1 MKNGFIKKNKILGIN
16 MLYILGLL
24 PIIIFSYYKNGFMV
38 YKSGEL
44 SFFLSLQYLVI
55 PIIIILLSYVF
66 ETYYYLGIKK
76 EENTNN
82 VVNSIVP
89 YMNALCYLVCGP
101 SNKLYITIPIIVVID
116 VILKFID
123 NKVAINRVALFKCIL
138 FGVLTLLVVYTNAN
152 YHELT
157 LNSSVT
163 EVSSL
168 FLGMGVGE
176 IGVTSTLFALVGYI
190 ILLFNSYY
198 KKEIPIV
205 CIVSYALVGILLYF
219 GGVVKFNELL
229 VNTFN
234 SGFIF
239 VAIFVAS
246 LSTATPVIRS
256 GRIIYALIV
265 GVLSAVMVNVVGFNL
280 GVYIVV
286 LVCGLLTPL
295 FNKFKLSIE

>member
-16 MLYILGLL
+16 MLYLLGLL
-24 PIIIFSYYKNGFMV
+24 PVIMFSYYKNGFMV
-38 YKSGEL
+38 FKSGEL

-101 SNKLYITIPIIVVID
+101 ANKLYITIPIIVVID
-116 VILKFID
+116 VLLKFID
-123 NKVAINRVALFKCIL
+123 TKVAVNRVALFKCIL
-138 FGVLTLLVVYTNAN
+138 FGLLTLLSTYTNAN

-163 EVSSL
+163 DPSSL

-176 IGVTSTLFALVGYI
+176 IGTTSTLCALIGFIV
-190 ILLFNSYY
+190 LMFNTYY

-205 CIVSYALVGILLYF
+205 CVVSYALVGILLYF
-219 GGVVKFNELL
+219 ADVVKFNELL
-229 VNTFN
+229 INTFT
-234 SGFIF
+234 SGFMF
-239 VAIFVAS
+239 VAIFVTT
-246 LSTATPVIRS
+246 LSTATPVVRS
-256 GRIIYALIV
+256 GRVIYALLV
-265 GVLSAVMVNVVGFNL
+265 GILSAVMINVFNFNL
-280 GVYIVV
+280 GMYIVI
-286 LVCGLLTPL
+286 LVCGLLTPV

>member
-16 MLYILGLL
+16 MLYLLGLL
-24 PIIIFSYYKNGFMV
+24 PVIMFSYYKNGFMV
-38 YKSGEL
+38 FKSGEL

-101 SNKLYITIPIIVVID
+101 ANKLYITIPIIVVID
-116 VILKFID
+116 VLLKFID
-123 NKVAINRVALFKCIL
+123 TKVAVNRVALFKCIL
-138 FGVLTLLVVYTNAN
+138 FGLLTLLSTYTNAN

-163 EVSSL
+163 DPSSL

-176 IGVTSTLFALVGYI
+176 IGTTSTLCALIGFIV
-190 ILLFNSYY
+190 LMFNTYY

-205 CIVSYALVGILLYF
+205 CVVSYALVGILLYF
-219 GGVVKFNELL
+219 ADVVKFNELL
-229 VNTFN
+229 INTFT
-234 SGFIF
+234 SGFMF
-239 VAIFVAS
+239 VAIFVTT
-246 LSTATPVIRS
+246 LSTATPVVRS
-256 GRIIYALIV
+256 GRIIYALLV
-265 GVLSAVMVNVVGFNL
+265 GILSAVMINVFNFNL
-280 GVYIVV
+280 GMYIVI
-286 LVCGLLTPL
+286 LVCGLLTPV

>member
-16 MLYILGLL
+16 MLYLLGLL
-24 PIIIFSYYKNGFMV
+24 PVIIFSYYKNGFMV
-38 YKSGEL
+38 FKSGEL

-101 SNKLYITIPIIVVID
+101 ANKLYITIPIIVVID
-116 VILKFID
+116 VLLKFID
-123 NKVAINRVALFKCIL
+123 TKVAVNRVALFKCIL
-138 FGVLTLLVVYTNAN
+138 FGLLTLLSTYTNAN

-163 EVSSL
+163 DPSSL

-176 IGVTSTLFALVGYI
+176 IGTTSTLCALIGFIV
-190 ILLFNSYY
+190 LMFNTYY

-205 CIVSYALVGILLYF
+205 CVVSYALVGILLYF
-219 GGVVKFNELL
+219 AGVVKFNELL
-229 VNTFN
+229 INTFT
-234 SGFIF
+234 SGFMF

-246 LSTATPVIRS
+246 LSTATPVVRS
-256 GRIIYALIV
+256 GRVIYALLV
-265 GVLSAVMVNVVGFNL
+265 GILSAVMINVFNFNL
-280 GVYIVV
+280 GMYIVI
-286 LVCGLLTPL
+286 LVCGLLTPV